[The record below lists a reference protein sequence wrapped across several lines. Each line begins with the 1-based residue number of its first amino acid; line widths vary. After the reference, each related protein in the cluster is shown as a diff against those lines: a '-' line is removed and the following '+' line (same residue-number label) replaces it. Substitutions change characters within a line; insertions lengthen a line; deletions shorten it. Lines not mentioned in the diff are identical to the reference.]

1 MIEVLALFSSCIFVS
16 FLTGKGLV
24 TSSKLTEW
32 FWGAWASCLVLK
44 NHSKPGGV
52 SSVLENVYG
61 VRGEVR
67 LGLVKNVMFE
77 AL

>member
-1 MIEVLALFSSCIFVS
+1 MYLCQFLDREGFSNQLEVNRMVL
-16 FLTGKGLV
+16 
-24 TSSKLTEW
+24 
-32 FWGAWASCLVLK
+32 GAWTSCLVLK